1 MYAAFPKWWHGTAC
15 LGKIVVLFFFF
26 TQSWFPPTPTHT
38 IPKEDR
44 VNISGKKQS
53 VKPQKASQI

>member
-1 MYAAFPKWWHGTAC
+1 MLLSLSDGMGQPVWE
-15 LGKIVVLFFFF
+15 KIVVLFFFF